1 MSRPFF
7 EDSSASRILTP
18 DRKIKRALKHFRAQF
33 DWFAVYCDGVC
44 KARCETRESA
54 RVHKAFLEMET
65 GKPVVIKG
73 EYDKFMFDSLD
84 YPFGFTINRR

>member
-7 EDSSASRILTP
+7 EDSSASHCLTP
-18 DRKIKRALKHFRAQF
+18 DRKIHRALKHFRAQF
-33 DWFAVYCDGVC
+33 DWYAVYCDGKVQ
-44 KARCETRESA
+44 ARCETKEGA

-73 EYDKFMFDSLD
+73 EYDKFWLD
-84 YPFGFTINRR
+84 PFEMT